1 MKECN
6 FQPDDDQVKI
16 FVCGPTVYD
25 YIHLG
30 HARLLLFYDMMARY
44 LLFRGFRPTA
54 IVNITDIDP
63 IISSRAKT
71 QGVSSRELSS
81 KFIEE
86 LYIDM
91 ISLGIT
97 SNLNFARVSDYI
109 DTARQFII
117 KLLKRKLAYSL
128 NGNIYLDTGK
138 MTSYGRLSRLTRSEL
153 NNMRFDIA
161 PGKYN
166 ATDTLLWNTS
176 DDFGERYPDDMLG
189 SGVPSW
195 HMQDSSVAM
204 SNFRGCYDIHGGGIE
219 LIYPHHESHLTQLQ
233 ALASSPDPV
242 KYWTHVGLITVS
254 GKKMSKSLGNAVRI
268 RDLLRKYNSN
278 VLRLYLFSKHY
289 RESFEF
295 SISDLEKF
303 EAINESIANALIG
316 NDETNR
322 EFNVRSKTHMRK
334 FMMYMEDDFDTQ
346 NALETMIT
354 ATKSTKSVAA
364 LKNMVSI
371 FGLRY

>member
-1 MKECN
+1 MKVFDSLSIKECN
-6 FQPDDDQVKI
+6 FQPDDHQVKI

-30 HARLLLFYDMMARY
+30 HARLLLFYDLMARY
-44 LLFRGFRPTA
+44 LLFRGFRPTT

-63 IISSRAKT
+63 TISSRAKT
-71 QGVSSRELSS
+71 QGVSARDLSS

-86 LYIDM
+86 LYTDM

-128 NGNIYLDTGK
+128 NGNIYLNTGK

-176 DDFGERYPDDMLG
+176 DDFGERYPD
-189 SGVPSW
+189 
-195 HMQDSSVAM
+195 
-204 SNFRGCYDIHGGGIE
+204 
-219 LIYPHHESHLTQLQ
+219 
-233 ALASSPDPV
+233 
-242 KYWTHVGLITVS
+242 
-254 GKKMSKSLGNAVRI
+254 
-268 RDLLRKYNSN
+268 
-278 VLRLYLFSKHY
+278 
-289 RESFEF
+289 
-295 SISDLEKF
+295 
-303 EAINESIANALIG
+303 
-316 NDETNR
+316 
-322 EFNVRSKTHMRK
+322 
-334 FMMYMEDDFDTQ
+334 
-346 NALETMIT
+346 
-354 ATKSTKSVAA
+354 
-364 LKNMVSI
+364 
-371 FGLRY
+371 